1 MTSVA
6 VLGAGK
12 VGQALATRLVAAGID
27 VRFGVRDPLAAGL
40 SGELAA
46 VPLTT
51 PNDAAST
58 ADIVLLA
65 VPAAA
70 AIAAARSAGDLAGR
84 VVVDCTNPLRWDR
97 GPVWTPPSEGSVT
110 AALAAALPTVAV
122 VKGFNHFGA
131 EIQLD
136 PSLAGGPADAFFA
149 SDDDAA
155 KASVMELATRMGF
168 RAHDAGPLRNAA
180 ALENLAVLWIHLAG
194 AGAGRE
200 WAFRMEGREPAEGS

>member
-1 MTSVA
+1 MTTVA

-27 VRFGVRDPLAAGL
+27 VRFGARDPAAVSVGGDLAAA
-40 SGELAA
+40 S
-46 VPLTT
+46 VTT
-51 PNDAAST
+51 PQEAAST
-58 ADIVLLA
+58 ADCVLLA

-84 VVVDCTNPLRWDR
+84 IVVDCTNPLRWDR

-110 AALAAALPTVAV
+110 AALAAALPDVAV

-131 EIQLD
+131 EIQRD

-149 SDDDAA
+149 SDDEAA

-180 ALENLAVLWIHLAG
+180 VLENLAVLWIHLAG

-200 WAFRMEGREPAEGS
+200 WALAMRGRQEA